1 MKDHLIFVAKVILGV
16 VLAGYVSG
24 FIAKLTAPK
33 AA

>member
-1 MKDHLIFVAKVILGV
+1 MKDHLIFIAKVIVAV

-24 FIAKLTAPK
+24 FVAKLTAPK

>member
-1 MKDHLIFVAKVILGV
+1 MKDHLIFVAKVTLGV